1 MKIPGVSVGKI
12 RKPKVTTEVA
22 VTMFKTLSENPRLL
36 LIDLLI
42 DLQDMTIGFLIYL
55 FINDFLPRCLLEL

>member
-1 MKIPGVSVGKI
+1 MSVGKI
-12 RKPKVTTEVA
+12 RKLKVTTEVA